1 MPEDITQPAAQ
12 AQPSEPSSKAAL
24 SSRLARYALL
34 CALCPILPPLVD
46 DLALAWLQR
55 RFVRGLALEAGVALQ
70 DSQVAAL
77 TREGKRSFLGC
88 LVGGLLY
95 PIKKIFKKV
104 FFFLAIKEA
113 VDVGSLVFHRGHLL
127 QLAAREGLLAQ
138 AAQDPARLEALRAA
152 MDAACAAVDT
162 RPFNRALGSV
172 LEQSR
177 ARLFEIAGRVGGQV
191 SKAQE
196 AGPQAVEQ
204 ALQDAEGRENDA
216 LQPLVGALQAQVQ
229 DQGYFARLE
238 AEFRKRLAP

>member
-152 MDAACAAVDT
+152 MDT